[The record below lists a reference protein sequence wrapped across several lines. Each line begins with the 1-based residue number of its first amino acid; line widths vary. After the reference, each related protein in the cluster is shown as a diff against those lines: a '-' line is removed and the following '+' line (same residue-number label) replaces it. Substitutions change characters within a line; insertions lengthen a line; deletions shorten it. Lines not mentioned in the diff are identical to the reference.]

1 MASFSAFSLSNQMV
15 NALTKLG
22 YISPSPVQ
30 ANVIPKALR
39 GKSILAQSATGSGKT
54 HSFLIPV
61 IEKTDV
67 NLPRVQSIIIA
78 PTRELARQI
87 YEFAKEFIRFYP
99 KLKIRLFTSEAE
111 VAQNEEGLSV
121 APHMI
126 IGTPGRLKD
135 LLVTKH
141 PLSLTNVRT
150 VVLDE
155 ADMLLEMGYFEDI
168 ESLFQT
174 ELEEPQIL
182 VFSATLKQSL
192 KDEIRKFVSTDF
204 QFEAEETETSSSVN
218 HHLVDIKHQD
228 RKKALL
234 DFINLR
240 RPYLAIVFASKKE
253 TVDAAYRFLRDNGVE
268 AIYFTGSL
276 NDRARKKALRDIKA
290 NKTSIIIA
298 SDLLSRGMDIPD
310 VTDVISLDL
319 PSDLEFYYHRA
330 GRTGRFDK
338 TGDSWVFYDDDSV
351 NLPKQLVS
359 QGTKFDYYIFRNNI
373 LKEDPVGL
381 AQKTKFTRKKAF
393 ESEEEKKE
401 IKIAKALTRSDKVKP
416 GYKRKREFAIDQVK
430 HKYKRK
436 AIQRSVRRQL
446 EDNYRKAARA
456 ANEENE

>member
-1 MASFSAFSLSNQMV
+1 MV
-15 NALTKLG
+15 HALNKLG
-22 YISPSPVQ
+22 YVSPSPVQ
-30 ANVIPKALR
+30 TNVIPKALK

-54 HSFLIPV
+54 HAFLVPV

-67 NLPRVQSIIIA
+67 NLPRLQSIIIA
-78 PTRELARQI
+78 PSRELARQI
-87 YEFAKEFIRFYP
+87 YEFAKEFTRFYP

-111 VAQNEEGLSV
+111 VAQNEEGLSI

-141 PLSLTNVRT
+141 YLALNNVRT

-168 ESLFQT
+168 EALFQT
-174 ELEEPQIL
+174 EMKEPQIL

-192 KDEIRKFVSTDF
+192 KDEIRHFVSTDF
-204 QFEAEETETSSSVN
+204 QFEAEDTETSSSVS
-218 HHLVDIKHQD
+218 HHLVDIKHAD
-228 RKKALL
+228 KKEALL
-234 DFINLR
+234 SFLKLR
-240 RPYLAIVFASKKE
+240 KPYLSIVFASKKE
-253 TVDAAYRFLRDNGVE
+253 TVDQTSRYLRENGVDC
-268 AIYFTGSL
+268 IYFTGSL
-276 NDRARKKALRDIKA
+276 SDRERKKALREIKS
-290 NKTSIIIA
+290 NKTSVIIA

-319 PSDLEFYYHRA
+319 PTDLEFYFHRA

-338 TGDSWVFYDDDSV
+338 KGDSWVFYDDDSTA
-351 NLPKQLVS
+351 LPKELMER
-359 QGTKFDYYIFRNNI
+359 GIKFDFFIFRNGV

-381 AQKTKFTRKKAF
+381 NKKTKFTKKKAF

-401 IKIAKALTRSDKVKP
+401 IKIAKAKTRVNKVKP
-416 GYKRKREFAIDQVK
+416 GYKRKRDFAIDQVK

-446 EDNYRKAARA
+446 EENYRKAAKA
-456 ANEENE
+456 ANDDE

>member
-1 MASFSAFSLSNQMV
+1 MASFSAFSLSTQMV
-15 NALTKLG
+15 NALNKLG
-22 YISPSPVQ
+22 YVSPSPVQ
-30 ANVIPKALR
+30 SNVIPKALR

-54 HSFLIPV
+54 HAFLIPV

-67 NLPRVQSIIIA
+67 NLPRVQSVIIA
-78 PTRELARQI
+78 PSRELARQI
-87 YEFAKEFIRFYP
+87 YEFAKEFVRFYP

-111 VAQNEEGLSV
+111 VSQNEEGLSV

-141 PLSLTNVRT
+141 SLNLSNVRT

-155 ADMLLEMGYFEDI
+155 ADMLLEMGYFDDI

-174 ELEEPQIL
+174 EIDEPQIL

-192 KDEIRKFVSTDF
+192 KDEIKHFVSTDF
-204 QFEAEETETSSSVN
+204 QFEAEETETSSSVS
-218 HHLVDIKHQD
+218 HHLVDIKHADPKQ
-228 RKKALL
+228 ALL
-234 DFINLR
+234 EFLKLKK
-240 RPYLAIVFASKKE
+240 PYLSIVFASKKE
-253 TVDAAYRFLRDNGVE
+253 TVDAAYKYLRDNGVD

-290 NKTSIIIA
+290 NKTSVIIA

-310 VTDVISLDL
+310 VSDVISLDL
-319 PSDLEFYYHRA
+319 PSDLEFYHHRA

-338 TGDSWVFYDDDSV
+338 TGDSWVFYDDDSAE
-351 NLPKQLVS
+351 LPRQLVNF
-359 QGTKFDYYIFRNNI
+359 GIKFDYFIFRNGI

-381 AQKTKFTRKKAF
+381 AKKTKFTKKKAF

-401 IKIAKALTRSDKVKP
+401 IKIAKAKTRSDKVKP
-416 GYKRKREFAIDQVK
+416 GYKRKRDFAIDQVK

-446 EDNYRKAARA
+446 EENFRKQAKAL
-456 ANEENE
+456 NDDE